1 MRDILDWIEKIGLRN
16 IVWLTDLDK
25 TVIDHDRKTGTVAAP
40 KELQEACDRLD
51 ALTAGFFI
59 ITGRDIDTVDKRIFP
74 GSRFRISA
82 EYNNVARYDRDAP
95 AAHINP
101 VPPWGVIEARM
112 EALAHSRPGLFLK
125 KTDHMWM
132 IHYSRVPED
141 ERAAVEAALK
151 EPLAGLVREMNAQ
164 GVGPPLLLANEDQ
177 MFQLIPE
184 GSDKGP
190 AVPEIMRHAQA
201 HADRKLTPI
210 YFGDHPGDIAAG
222 KAVQTRGGIF
232 VAVGDDPEVLAAA
245 DFHLPDTASTRAL
258 FMKAAGMD
266 NAPTPLPP
274 GLQI

>member
-1 MRDILDWIEKIGLRN
+1 MRDILDWIEKTGLRN
-16 IVWLTDLDK
+16 IVWITDLDK

-40 KELQEACDRLD
+40 KELREACDRLD

-74 GSRFRISA
+74 GSSFRISA
-82 EYNNVARYDRDAP
+82 EYNNAARYDRDAP
-95 AAHINP
+95 AEHINP

-112 EALAHSRPGLFLK
+112 EALAQSRPGLFLK

-164 GVGPPLLLANEDQ
+164 GVGPPLVLANEDQ

-190 AVPEIMRHAQA
+190 AVASIMQRAQA
-201 HADRKLTPI
+201 DVDHRLVPI

-222 KAVQTRGGIF
+222 NAVQARGGIF
-232 VAVGDDPEVLAAA
+232 VAVGDDPDVLAAA
-245 DFHLPDTASTRAL
+245 DFHLPDTAAARAL
-258 FMKAAGMD
+258 FMMVAGMD
-266 NAPTPLPP
+266 KSPVVQPP